1 LGTID
6 LNRLIFTL
14 KNGEKTK
21 KEKNT
26 MKKSATKTY
35 SILAILLL
43 SLTSFTLLIAIE
55 PVDGEIISMQWGQL
69 AAYEGSGYNETEKSI
84 ADDVCEY
91 INDLFE
97 DDVWGSWSAVDA
109 YWDYTD
115 TEGIETCMV
124 YENNASNGVSFVT
137 NWWVGDFLCTGSSP
151 GPFGHFWFYG
161 DDTNVTDTSIHENAN
176 YFDGSP
182 VTSKQYFN
190 FIWTCAN
197 GGIYWNSENSTGTYY
212 NITGVF
218 YGVNATFTPPPVNNN
233 TIYGIFDSND
243 DCVGM
248 PLAWTNTSDMALNGF
263 SSSSGSY
270 TYIGF
275 EANSPFMGDYLPG
288 TSERTDNFP
297 IAFYYA
303 ALGYQDPY
311 YLHWDI
317 DDSLDYASFDT
328 YGTTFC
334 STDLYQGYW
343 RHVKINEGGE
353 DEMDL
358 YFYCK
363 MRVFGNG
370 DMELPYS

>member
-1 LGTID
+1 
-6 LNRLIFTL
+6 
-14 KNGEKTK
+14 
-21 KEKNT
+21 

-182 VTSKQYFN
+182 VTSKQKFN

-197 GGIYWNSENSTGTYY
+197 GGTYWNDSSGTFDD
-212 NITGVF
+212 IPEIFWGVTEEEIPEEDPT
-218 YGVNATFTPPPVNNN
+218 NTNN
-233 TIYGIFDSND
+233 IYGIFYAN

-248 PLAWTNTSDMALNGF
+248 PLAWTNTSDMALDGYH
-263 SSSSGSY
+263 SSSGSY

-275 EANSPFMGDYLPG
+275 QANSPFMGDYLPG

-297 IAFYYA
+297 MAFYYA
-303 ALGYQDPY
+303 ALGNQDPY

-334 STDLYQGYW
+334 STDLEDGYW
-343 RHVKINEGGE
+343 RRVVIEIDDDPVE
-353 DEMDL
+353 L
-358 YFYCK
+358 YFFCR
-363 MRVFGNG
+363 MHVFGNG

>member
-1 LGTID
+1 
-6 LNRLIFTL
+6 
-14 KNGEKTK
+14 
-21 KEKNT
+21 
-26 MKKSATKTY
+26 MKKSAIKTY

-43 SLTSFTLLIAIE
+43 SLTPSTLLMAIE
-55 PVDGEIISMQWGQL
+55 PADGMIISMQWGQL
-69 AAYEGSGYNETEKSI
+69 APWGGYNATEKGF
-84 ADDVCEY
+84 AEDVCEY
-91 INDLFE
+91 INELFE
-97 DDVWGSWSAVDA
+97 DDMWGSWSAVDA

-124 YENNASNGVSFVT
+124 YENNASNGVTFVT
-137 NWWVGDFLCTGSSP
+137 NWWVGDFFVNQSDLNP
-151 GPFGHFWFYG
+151 APFGHFWFYG
-161 DDTNVTDTSIHENAN
+161 DDDHINDTCIHENAN

-190 FIWTCAN
+190 FIWTCSN
-197 GGIYWNSENSTGTYY
+197 GGTYWTDSDGHFDNVTG
-212 NITGVF
+212 IF
-218 YGVNATFTPPPVNNN
+218 YPVNATFNPPPTN
-233 TIYGIFDSND
+233 TNDVYGIFDSG

-275 EANSPFMGDYLPG
+275 QANSPFMGDYLPG
-288 TSERTDNFP
+288 TAVRTDNFP
-297 IAFYYA
+297 MAFYYA
-303 ALGYQDPY
+303 ALGYHDPY

-334 STDLYQGYW
+334 STDLEDGYW
-343 RHVKINEGGE
+343 RTVVINGT
-353 DEMDL
+353 DN
-358 YFYCK
+358 YIFSR